1 MIKFFRSFKEYTDSG
16 FGTNPEDQPD
26 RLVNKDGSLNV
37 IRTGLGFFEHLS
49 VFHELIRMNWWKFN
63 ILVILSYVIIN
74 LFFGTIYYVLGLEGL
89 GLTETGNFTDDFLHT
104 FYFSAQTFSTVG
116 YGRINP
122 VDHSSSIVAV
132 IEMLVGMMYLAL
144 AAGLLY
150 GRFSRPVSRI
160 VFSNNAL
167 MAPYR
172 GGKGLMFRMSN
183 AKNNLIIE
191 VEVQWLLTM
200 KIEENGKKVRKFYQ
214 LELERTRI
222 NMLALTWTVV
232 HPVDE
237 NSPINGFDLKDL
249 VEADAEFLVLVRGM
263 NDTFSQ
269 TIHARTSYKA
279 KDIIWNAKF
288 SNIYHGVNKKT
299 IVRIDKIG
307 QYHQTDNSVFGS

>member
-1 MIKFFRSFKEYTDSG
+1 MMKFFRSFKEYTDSG
-16 FGTNPEDQPD
+16 FGTNPEDQPE

-49 VFHELIRMNWWKFN
+49 IFHELIRMRWWKFN
-63 ILVILSYVIIN
+63 VLVIISYVAIN
-74 LFFGTIYYVLGLEGL
+74 LFFGYIYWLLGLNGL
-89 GLTETGNFTDDFLHT
+89 GLMETGNFIEDFMHA

-122 VDHSSSIVAV
+122 VDHAPNIVAV
-132 IEMLVGMMYLAL
+132 LEMLIGMMYLAL
-144 AAGLLY
+144 ATGLLY

-160 VFSNNAL
+160 IFSQNAL

-172 GGKGLMFRMSN
+172 GGRGLMFRMSN
-183 AKNNLIIE
+183 AKNNLIID
-191 VEVQWLLTM
+191 VEVQWLLSM
-200 KIEENGKKVRKFYQ
+200 KIEENGRKVRKFYQ

-237 NSPINGFDLKDL
+237 NSPIYGFSRQDLMD
-249 VEADAEFLVLVRGM
+249 ADAEFLVIVKGM
-263 NDTFSQ
+263 NDTVSQ

-279 KDIIWNAKF
+279 EDIIWNAKF
-288 SNIYHGVNKKT
+288 SNIYHAVNRKT
-299 IVRIDKIG
+299 IVRVDQIG
-307 QYHQTDNSVFGS
+307 SYIKVGG

>member
-16 FGTNPEDQPD
+16 FGTNPEDQPE

-49 VFHELIRMNWWKFN
+49 VFHELIRMSWWKFN

-89 GLTETGNFTDDFLHT
+89 GLTETGNFADDFLHT

-122 VDHSSSIVAV
+122 VDHASSIVAV

-160 VFSNNAL
+160 VFSNHAL

-237 NSPINGFDLKDL
+237 NSPINGFELKDL
-249 VEADAEFLVLVRGM
+249 VEADAEFLVLVKGM

-288 SNIYHGVNKKT
+288 SNIYHAVDKKT

-307 QYHQTDNSVFGS
+307 QYHKADNSVFGS

>member
-16 FGTNPEDQPD
+16 FGTNPEDQPE

-37 IRTGLGFFEHLS
+37 IRTGMGLFEHLS
-49 VFHELIRMNWWKFN
+49 IFHELIRMRWWKFN
-63 ILVILSYVIIN
+63 VLVILSYVAIN
-74 LFFGTIYYVLGLEGL
+74 LLFATIYWLLGLKGL
-89 GLTETGNFTDDFLHT
+89 GLMETGDFTDDFLHA

-122 VDHSSSIVAV
+122 VDHAPSIVAV
-132 IEMLVGMMYLAL
+132 IEMLIGMMYLAL

-150 GRFSRPVSRI
+150 GRFSRPVFRIIFSRNTL
-160 VFSNNAL
+160 V
-167 MAPYR
+167 APYR

-183 AKNNLIIE
+183 AKNNLIID

-232 HPVDE
+232 HPIDE
-237 NSPINGFDLKDL
+237 NSPINGFSQQDLMDG
-249 VEADAEFLVLVRGM
+249 DAEFLVIVKGM
-263 NDTFSQ
+263 NDTVSQ

-279 KDIIWNAKF
+279 EDIIWNAKF

-299 IVRIDKIG
+299 IVRIDQIG
-307 QYHQTDNSVFGS
+307 KYDKVS

>member
-16 FGTNPEDQPD
+16 FGTNPEDQPE

-37 IRTGLGFFEHLS
+37 VRTGLGFFEHLS
-49 VFHELIRMNWWKFN
+49 IFHELIRMRWWKFN
-63 ILVILSYVIIN
+63 VLVILSYVAIN
-74 LFFGTIYYVLGLEGL
+74 LFFGTIYWTLGLDGL
-89 GLTETGNFTDDFLHT
+89 GLAATGDFTEDFLHA

-122 VDHSSSIVAV
+122 VEHASSIVAV
-132 IEMLVGMMYLAL
+132 IEMLIGMMYLAL

-160 VFSNNAL
+160 IFSKNTL

-183 AKNNLIIE
+183 AKNNLIID

-200 KIEENGKKVRKFYQ
+200 KIEENGKKIRKFYQ
-214 LELERTRI
+214 LDLERTRI
-222 NMLALTWTVV
+222 NMMALTWTVV
-232 HPVDE
+232 HPINE
-237 NSPINGFDLKDL
+237 NSPINGFDRKDL
-249 VEADAEFLVLVRGM
+249 VEADAEFLVLVKGM

-279 KDIIWNAKF
+279 EDIIWNAKF

-299 IVRIDKIG
+299 IVRIDQIG
-307 QYHQTDNSVFGS
+307 QYTQVIDSGFVT

>member
-16 FGTNPEDQPD
+16 FGTNPEDQPE

-37 IRTGLGFFEHLS
+37 VRTGLGFFEHLS
-49 VFHELIRMNWWKFN
+49 IFHELIRMRWWKFN
-63 ILVILSYVIIN
+63 VIVVLSYILIN
-74 LFFGTIYYVLGLEGL
+74 LFFGWIYWILGLEGL
-89 GLTETGNFTDDFLHT
+89 GILKTGSFIEDFLHA

-122 VDHSSSIVAV
+122 VEHAPSIVAV
-132 IEMLVGMMYLAL
+132 IEMLIGMMYLAL

-160 VFSNNAL
+160 IFSDNTL

-183 AKNNLIIE
+183 AKNNLIID

-237 NSPINGFDLKDL
+237 NSPINGFSQKELLD
-249 VEADAEFLVLVRGM
+249 ADAEFLVLVKGM

-269 TIHARTSYKA
+269 PIHARTSYKA
-279 KDIIWNAKF
+279 TDIVWNAKF
-288 SNIYHGVNKKT
+288 SNIYHGVKKKT
-299 IVRIDKIG
+299 IVRIDRIG
-307 QYHQTDNSVFGS
+307 DYYEIS